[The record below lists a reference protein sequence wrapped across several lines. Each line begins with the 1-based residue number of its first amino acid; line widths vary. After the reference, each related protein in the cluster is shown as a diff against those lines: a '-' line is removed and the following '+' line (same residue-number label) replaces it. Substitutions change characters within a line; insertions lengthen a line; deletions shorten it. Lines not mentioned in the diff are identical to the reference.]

1 MSYEPI
7 RWRGLVVPLEPN
19 GDPGAWRLDEDE
31 HYFGVALEEDG
42 TFSACVEVG
51 FIEGEGSGATPLDAL
66 DGALR
71 DVRARAQE
79 TAAVVDKLLARP
91 R

>member
-1 MSYEPI
+1 MSAEDL

-31 HYFGVALEEDG
+31 HYFGVAFEEDG

-51 FIEGEGSGATPLDAL
+51 FIEGEGSGATALDAL
-66 DGALR
+66 DDALR
-71 DVRARAQE
+71 DVQERARE
-79 TAAVVDKLLARP
+79 TIAVVDKLLAREP
-91 R
+91 